1 MKRAPIALF
10 GVAMVLAACGG
21 NTGATNLPLKSSEAD
36 AMGGSDKVVQLAG
49 TLGTES
55 LAYNL
60 QGVSDGQLK
69 LTPDTIAG
77 IFLGKIKKWNDRA
90 LTADNSGVSL
100 PNQDIRVVHRS
111 DGSGTTYIFTDYL
124 SSVSPEW
131 SSKVGKG
138 KSVSWPAG
146 QGASG
151 NAAVAT
157 TIKQTPGAI
166 GYVELAYVLQTN
178 MTQARLKNKDGSF
191 VLPSAAGATAAAK
204 QFASASPGQFSIVNA
219 PAAAHFW
226 RSAVPGDRLCRRCP
240 DHRGRGHLRHRPLH
254 PCASRHHEIRARLFR
269 EPNVGPGERPV
280 RRAAGALWHARHLG
294 DRAGGRLSD
303 RHGGGPVPGRGRSN
317 EFAAWPAVLRDR
329 TPRRHPQRRHR
340 VMGVLHPDP
349 ADARQRRSIPG
360 AHAGLPTVFPG
371 DGQRVRLPDGRG
383 GAGHHGAAHHDCT
396 FP

>member
-1 MKRAPIALF
+1 MHGLNRAAIFPLAFEGGSIARMNRVLVVLPVLA
-10 GVAMVLAACGG
+10 GLLLAACGG
-21 NTGATNLPLKSSEAD
+21 TSTATSTPATGGSNAPTPPAASLNGAGATFPAPFYQAAFYAYNQKFSQVTVNYQAVGSGAGIQQLTKKTVDFGASDVPLKSSEAD

-60 QGVSDGQLK
+60 QGVTDGQLK

-204 QFASASPGQFSIVNA
+204 QFASASPSQFSIVNA
-219 PAAAHFW
+219 PGTDSAPISGYSWLMLYKDQGDKTKGTAMVDLFYWLVTDGQQYASNLHYAAL
-226 RSAVPGDRLCRRCP
+226 P
-240 DHRGRGHLRHRPLH
+240 
-254 PCASRHHEIRARLFR
+254 
-269 EPNVGPGERPV
+269 
-280 RRAAGALWHARHLG
+280 
-294 DRAGGRLSD
+294 
-303 RHGGGPVPGRGRSN
+303 SN
-317 EFAAWPAVLRDR
+317 IVSYDIAVLN
-329 TPRRHPQRRHR
+329 TIT
-340 VMGVLHPDP
+340 
-349 ADARQRRSIPG
+349 S
-360 AHAGLPTVFPG
+360 
-371 DGQRVRLPDGRG
+371 G
-383 GAGHHGAAHHDCT
+383 GT
-396 FP
+396 TLLNVSS